1 MSGQEASAL
10 KRQPS
15 STFIHILWPCLSH
28 LFFLIFNPSEISSVN
43 YFLLMKGAICIFSC
57 NINIKVS
64 EFNQFSKY
72 YVAEENEKLRQW
84 ARAQYV
90 L

>member
-1 MSGQEASAL
+1 MSGKEASAL
-10 KRQPS
+10 KRQPLLDFHSYFMALSFS
-15 STFIHILWPCLSH
+15 SI
-28 LFFLIFNPSEISSVN
+28 FLIFNPSSFRDQF
-43 YFLLMKGAICIFSC
+43 FLLMKGAICIFSC

>member
-1 MSGQEASAL
+1 MSTLLDFHSYFMALSFSA
-10 KRQPS
+10 
-15 STFIHILWPCLSH
+15 I
-28 LFFLIFNPSEISSVN
+28 FLIFNPSEISSDN
-43 YFLLMKGAICIFSC
+43 YFLLLKGAICIFSC